1 MIIWLL
7 WILAAS
13 ELMVAVCW
21 WYGYVRWCAMRGGR
35 LSLAPVT
42 ERPDD
47 GAAPSVAVV
56 VACHNE
62 EQGIEG
68 FVRSLQLQNYP
79 NLRLIVANDRS
90 DDRTGE
96 ILRTLAAQ
104 DDRIQIVEV
113 NHLPNGW
120 IGKTHAVSRA
130 VANCEAEYLLFTDSD
145 VTLRPHAVAT
155 VMDKMVRDKLDFL
168 SLWPHLELRS
178 FAEKLL
184 TPPVMML
191 LSLSALPRNPKADVA
206 ARTVLG
212 NGQFM
217 LFRRSAYEAL
227 GGHESVAG
235 ELAEDAVLAAK
246 AHAAGRR
253 CWSGLGTG
261 LYVTYREGGFARTS
275 HALARVLIGSLRTR
289 RRLLTATQ
297 IMLGGVFAPVWM
309 APAALIGLSLGLAPS
324 LCIAIVAFCVLHA
337 AGMALTLY
345 DAFDVTLAR
354 RGPLV
359 WFPFGA
365 LIVAGILFWCAFLLS
380 GHGRVRWGSTHYRLN
395 GSCVAAAGTE

>member
-1 MIIWLL
+1 MFVWIL
-7 WILAAS
+7 WILAVS
-13 ELMVAVCW
+13 EFLVAACW
-21 WYGYVRWCAMRGGR
+21 WYGYVRWRGMRGGR
-35 LSLAPVT
+35 LSLEPVA
-42 ERPDD
+42 EPPSDRE
-47 GAAPSVAVV
+47 APSVAVV

-62 EQGIEG
+62 EHGIED

-79 NLRLIVANDRS
+79 NLRLVVANDRS

-96 ILRTLAAQ
+96 ILRTLAAR
-104 DDRIQIVEV
+104 DDRIQVVEV
-113 NHLPNGW
+113 RHLPAGW

-130 VANCEAEYLLFTDSD
+130 VANCKAEYLLFADSD
-145 VTLRPHAVAT
+145 VTMQPHAVAT
-155 VMDKMVRDKLDFL
+155 AMDKMVRDKLDFL

-184 TPPVMML
+184 TPPVMVL
-191 LSLSALPRNPKADVA
+191 LSLWALPRNPKADVGEQ
-206 ARTVLG
+206 TLLG

-235 ELAEDAVLAAK
+235 ELAEDAVLADK
-246 AHAAGRR
+246 AHRAGRR

-261 LYVTYREGGFARTS
+261 LYVTYRDGGFARTS

-289 RRLLTATQ
+289 GRLLAATQ

-309 APAALIGLSLGLAPS
+309 APAAVVCLCLGFAPL
-324 LCIAIVAFCVLHA
+324 LCIAIAAFCVLHA
-337 AGMALTLY
+337 AAMMLTLH

-365 LIVAGILFWCAFLLS
+365 LIVAGILFWCAFLLA
-380 GHGRVRWGSTHYRLN
+380 GHGRVRWGSTRYRLN
-395 GSCVAAAGTE
+395 GSCVAAAE